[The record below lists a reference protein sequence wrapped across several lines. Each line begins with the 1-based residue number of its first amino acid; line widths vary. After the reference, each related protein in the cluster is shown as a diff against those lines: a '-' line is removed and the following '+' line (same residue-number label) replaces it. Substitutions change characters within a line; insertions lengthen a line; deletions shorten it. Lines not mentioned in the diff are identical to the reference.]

1 MRERRRRLVPL
12 ILEKVEMPTW
22 MYNIMD
28 INFTD
33 PDPLVLPLDKLK
45 KTLENPQWVILE
57 SWARC
62 AQLSKIKPNAATFQ
76 LNLPAKTPH
85 VR

>member
-22 MYNIMD
+22 MYNITD

-33 PDPLVLPLDKLK
+33 PDPLVLSLDKLK

-57 SWARC
+57 SWAHR
-62 AQLSKIKPNAATFQ
+62 AQLSKIKLNAATFQ